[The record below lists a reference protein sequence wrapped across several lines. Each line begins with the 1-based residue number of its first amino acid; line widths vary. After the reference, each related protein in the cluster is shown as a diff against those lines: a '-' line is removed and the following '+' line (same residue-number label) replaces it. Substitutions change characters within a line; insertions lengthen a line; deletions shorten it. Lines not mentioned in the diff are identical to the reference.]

1 MTAKMHAHQRQ
12 RRLRIGD
19 GNDTASC
26 EAATRQEAEEGVSG
40 ASSSSSDAASF
51 PPRSD
56 GGAPREIPSNG
67 GGSDVSRVV
76 REFDIGKI
84 EVVNDPAT
92 ETGAAAAAAAAGN
105 RGGRQHST
113 TSGSTSIL
121 HEIITV

>member
-76 REFDIGKI
+76 REFDIGEI

-92 ETGAAAAAAAAGN
+92 ETGAAAAAAAGN

-113 TSGSTSIL
+113 TSGSTLIL